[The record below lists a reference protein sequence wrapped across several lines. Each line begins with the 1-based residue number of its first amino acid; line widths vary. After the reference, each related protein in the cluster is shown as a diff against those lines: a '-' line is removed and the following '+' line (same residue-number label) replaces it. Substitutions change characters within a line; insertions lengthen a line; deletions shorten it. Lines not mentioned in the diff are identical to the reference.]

1 MEKIFKNYNILVE
14 EFNKN
19 KGLVEDYFD
28 YIMTVSLFMN
38 EKNIA
43 VNNQIYDTL
52 LVDLIK
58 KLNNGSLGPLS
69 GYEDYYNSLKV
80 STINEEIIRY
90 LNEIKKVINNS
101 IPLGKAILNFR
112 KLIYINRRGW
122 IDRKVPQEYYESDA
136 LHTMQMFALISMLY
150 ASRLVDIKEP
160 KKTYEMILIHEIG
173 EIVSDDISELDPRH
187 KNMKDLEIIGV
198 TDTFESIGCGEYFT
212 NLWKEFSEKKT
223 KIARLAYEI
232 DKLDAVL
239 KANFISQEISDISIF
254 KEFFEYEENRNT
266 FDNSEVKPLFEIVR
280 RLNYK

>member
-1 MEKIFKNYNILVE
+1 MEEIFKNYNILVE
-14 EFNKN
+14 EFNNN

-101 IPLGKAILNFR
+101 TPLGKAILNFR

>member
-1 MEKIFKNYNILVE
+1 MEEIFKNYNILVE
-14 EFNKN
+14 EFNNN

-69 GYEDYYNSLKV
+69 GYEYYYNSLKV

-101 IPLGKAILNFR
+101 TPLGKAILNFR